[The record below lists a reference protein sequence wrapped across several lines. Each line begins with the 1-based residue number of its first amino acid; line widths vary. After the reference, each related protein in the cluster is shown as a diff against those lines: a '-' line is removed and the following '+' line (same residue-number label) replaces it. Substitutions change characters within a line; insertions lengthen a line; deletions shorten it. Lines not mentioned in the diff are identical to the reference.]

1 MSDYEAVEYD
11 HRRVR
16 AAMDRAMAKFPEEE
30 RYQRMIWGVEE
41 MLRRAT
47 ENGSVY
53 AITYQSQCLHALK
66 RDGR

>member
-30 RYQRMIWGVEE
+30 RYQRMIRGVEE
-41 MLRRAT
+41 LLRRAT
-47 ENGSVY
+47 ENG
-53 AITYQSQCLHALK
+53 AIHAIAYQSQCLHALK
-66 RDGR
+66 RDKK